1 MDELILVANVIQNW
15 FMKDENGSIFGMMGG
30 RRGWLGP
37 PFYNFISK
45 HEIIP
50 YPLFHTL
57 YSI

>member
-30 RRGWLGP
+30 GGWLRL
-37 PFYNFISK
+37 PFCNFISK

-50 YPLFHTL
+50 CPLFHTL
-57 YSI
+57 YPI